1 MKSVSPPSTMDSS
14 VLQKS
19 FSLGELLD
27 LESFREVCESYA
39 GLFQIGFKI
48 FDRSRELLVDVK
60 GSGADFCAYLF
71 QLPEGKVRCTREVS
85 IIRDLEISGR
95 DPIYYDCHTGLRY
108 ALAPIFHEG
117 DAIGRLL
124 YGPYLPADVSPPDLS
139 YLGERFNPGIASR
152 LLGNVRKV
160 RSDVVFKVIRHL
172 TQTIEVMLF
181 IGYKHVL
188 ISRLHVEAVT
198 ASYADLQ
205 VKNQELAE
213 SFRRLKELDRL
224 KSNFL
229 ATVSHELRTP
239 LTSVIGYSEMLL
251 ERLAGPL
258 TDEQREYIGTIM
270 EKGEQLLGLI
280 SSILDFSKI
289 DTGALRLNPTPTNV
303 VEVTR
308 SAVTTVMPMARKLGV
323 TIDFAA
329 EQKTPII
336 HADTDKIRQVL
347 VNILG
352 NAIKFNR
359 KDGTVFV
366 KVAPISRPSQSA
378 RVGED
383 LPVALIPAMEEFVS
397 IAVADTGVGI
407 PSDKLDRIFDSFYQ
421 VDGSSTRE
429 YGGTGLGLAITR
441 NLVEVH
447 GGIIEVESKPEKGS
461 TFTVLLP
468 IEPVT

>member
-1 MKSVSPPSTMDSS
+1 MTPASPPSVVDAS

-48 FDRSRELLVDVK
+48 FDQSKELLVDVK
-60 GSGADFCAYLF
+60 GSGSDFCAYLF
-71 QLPEGKVRCTREVS
+71 QFPEGKSRCTREVS
-85 IIRDLEISGR
+85 SIRDQEIPGR
-95 DPIYYDCHTGLRY
+95 DPSFHNCFTGLRY
-108 ALAPIFHEG
+108 AIAPIFHEG
-117 DAIGRLL
+117 DAIGRMV

-152 LLGNVRKV
+152 LQGNVRKV
-160 RSDVVFKVIRHL
+160 KSDVVVKVIRHL
-172 TQTIEVMLF
+172 TQTIEVMLY
-181 IGYKHVL
+181 IGYKHAL
-188 ISRLHVEAVT
+188 TSRMHVEAVT
-198 ASYADLQ
+198 ASYTELQ
-205 VKNQELAE
+205 QKNQELRE
-213 SFRRLKELDRL
+213 SFERLKELDRL

-251 ERLAGPL
+251 EGLAGSL

-280 SSILDFSKI
+280 SGILDFSKI
-289 DTGALRLNPTPTNV
+289 ETGTLRLNPAPANL

-308 SAVTTVMPMARKLGV
+308 SAVTTVMPLARKLGIN
-323 TIDFAA
+323 IDFFAD
-329 EQKTPII
+329 QKTPTI
-336 HADTDKIRQVL
+336 HADADKIRQVL
-347 VNILG
+347 VNLLG
-352 NAIKFNR
+352 NAVKFNR
-359 KDGTVFV
+359 KEG
-366 KVAPISRPSQSA
+366 KVSVRVEPISRPSQSA

-383 LPVALIPAMEEFVS
+383 LPVALVPATEEFVS

-407 PSDKLDRIFDSFYQ
+407 PGDKLDRIFDSFYQ

-441 NLVEVH
+441 NLVEAH
-447 GGIIEVESKPEKGS
+447 GGIIEVVSEQGKGS

-468 IEPVT
+468 IEQAA